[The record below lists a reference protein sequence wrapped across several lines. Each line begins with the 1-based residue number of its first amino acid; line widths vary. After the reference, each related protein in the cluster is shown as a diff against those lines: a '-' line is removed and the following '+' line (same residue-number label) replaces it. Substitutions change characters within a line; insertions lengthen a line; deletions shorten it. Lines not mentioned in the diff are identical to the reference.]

1 MLGFFEEVYEYG
13 TFAHSLNAAFV
24 ALIPKKRNASNIRD
38 FRPISLVGS
47 VYKIL
52 AKVLAN
58 WLKRVLDGLVSKSQN
73 AFVGGRQT
81 PDSVLIA
88 NECLDSHLRSHLP
101 GVVCK
106 LDIEKAYDHVNWDCL
121 LSLLDCMGFGFKWR
135 TWIRTCISTVR
146 FSIMVNG
153 SPSGFFGSSRGLR
166 QRDPLSPLLFLL
178 VMEILS
184 QLLCRTEEVG
194 LIRGFKAG
202 LATVSGLSISHL
214 LFADDTIV
222 FCDADRDQLLHLC
235 MVLACFEV
243 LIGLG
248 VKYGKK

>member
-88 NECLDSHLRSHLP
+88 NECLDSRLRSHLP

-135 TWIRTCISTVR
+135 T
-146 FSIMVNG
+146 
-153 SPSGFFGSSRGLR
+153 
-166 QRDPLSPLLFLL
+166 
-178 VMEILS
+178 
-184 QLLCRTEEVG
+184 
-194 LIRGFKAG
+194 
-202 LATVSGLSISHL
+202 
-214 LFADDTIV
+214 
-222 FCDADRDQLLHLC
+222 
-235 MVLACFEV
+235 
-243 LIGLG
+243 
-248 VKYGKK
+248 

>member
-1 MLGFFEEVYEYG
+1 ME
-13 TFAHSLNAAFV
+13 
-24 ALIPKKRNASNIRD
+24 IMD
-38 FRPISLVGS
+38 
-47 VYKIL
+47 
-52 AKVLAN
+52 
-58 WLKRVLDGLVSKSQN
+58 QN
-73 AFVGGRQT
+73 LYFY
-81 PDSVLIA
+81 S
-88 NECLDSHLRSHLP
+88 
-101 GVVCK
+101 
-106 LDIEKAYDHVNWDCL
+106 
-121 LSLLDCMGFGFKWR
+121 
-135 TWIRTCISTVR
+135 R

-184 QLLCRTEEVG
+184 QLLRRTEEVG

-202 LATVSGLSISHL
+202 SATVSGLSISHL

-222 FCDADRDQLLHLC
+222 FCDADRDQLLHLF